1 MPAMSTMTINTTM
14 INSSSV
20 SCNLQMPLPP
30 LQLPPI
36 LQRSLILAA
45 QPRLGGGVTALEP
58 MEQSSGMAAGLR
70 LRRSE
75 MQVEEADSPNQD
87 GIGSISANLTEVRA
101 LGSSGMGGILRATT
115 RMPCHETCL
124 ATRSGKIAQ

>member
-45 QPRLGGGVTALEP
+45 HPRLGGGVTALEQ

-75 MQVEEADSPNQD
+75 MQVEEADPNQD
-87 GIGSISANLTEVRA
+87 EKGSISANLNEVRA
-101 LGSSGMGGILRATT
+101 LGSIGKGGILRATT
-115 RMPCHETCL
+115 RKPCHETCL
-124 ATRSGKIAQ
+124 ATRSGKIVL